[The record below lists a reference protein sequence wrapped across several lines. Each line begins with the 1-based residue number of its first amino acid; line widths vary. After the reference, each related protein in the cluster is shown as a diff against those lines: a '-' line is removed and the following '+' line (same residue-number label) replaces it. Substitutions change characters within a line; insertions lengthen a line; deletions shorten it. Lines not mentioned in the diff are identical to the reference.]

1 MREEVCLFHKYGFCR
16 NGDQCRKTHFK
27 EICSNKEC
35 DSRSCNKRHPRPC
48 RFFRNNDFCKFNSKC
63 SFSHKLPKY
72 VEDQNSRMELLE
84 RKTKNLE
91 KQIDDQNEPIRE
103 LKKSLIENQKSELD
117 KLRNQILNLKASNNE
132 KEKAIKNLNE
142 RDGRLNKESEAVLE
156 TYFCFRG
163 KHQYS
168 LVTYI

>member
-1 MREEVCLFHKYGFCR
+1 M
-16 NGDQCRKTHFK
+16 
-27 EICSNKEC
+27 
-35 DSRSCNKRHPRPC
+35 
-48 RFFRNNDFCKFNSKC
+48 
-63 SFSHKLPKY
+63 
-72 VEDQNSRMELLE
+72 LE